1 MKKYILFKFDTYY
14 PGGGMNDLSGSFDTI
29 EKAKASAIDCD
40 VFQIVDRDTWCVVF
54 NSLHDD

>member
-1 MKKYILFKFDTYY
+1 MKKYILFKFYTCY

-29 EKAKASAIDCD
+29 KEAKASAIDCD
-40 VFQIVDRDTWCVVF
+40 EFQIVDRDTWRVVF